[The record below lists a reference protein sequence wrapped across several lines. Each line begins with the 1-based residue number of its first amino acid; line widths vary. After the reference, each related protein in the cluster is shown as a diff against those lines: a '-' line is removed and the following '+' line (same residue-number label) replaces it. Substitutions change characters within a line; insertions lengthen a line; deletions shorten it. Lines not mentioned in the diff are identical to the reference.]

1 MGMMDKKMMKSSTG
15 AMPPKSASAADTKGE
30 RREKM
35 VGGVAM
41 GMMDKTG
48 KDNQFNTGRSEGTCY
63 SHDRSCYK

>member
-1 MGMMDKKMMKSSTG
+1 MMDKKVMKSSTG
-15 AMPPKSASAADTKGE
+15 ATAPKKASSSDMSGE

-48 KDNQFNTGRSEGTCY
+48 KDNQFNTGRSEGVCY
-63 SHDRSCYK
+63 THDRSCYK